1 MLYRGAVRQTKL
13 IQYVEHRFNILNI
26 TPGTNTWQV
35 IQMNTPL
42 TLNSPPEVGAT
53 LQRLRLARGLTLED
67 LSRIAGVSKSMLSQ
81 IEREKA
87 NPTIAITWRLAN
99 ALGVDIGE
107 LLSSEVRVTETI
119 RIVDAH
125 ETPTLPGTHAGYSL
139 RILGPMDLAGKYEW
153 YELTLAPGGEM
164 ASQAHDP
171 GTKEHLTVITGT
183 IELEVGAEKKK
194 IKHGGT
200 ARYPADYDH
209 VIRNAGKTEAK
220 ALLVV
225 VQR

>member
-1 MLYRGAVRQTKL
+1 
-13 IQYVEHRFNILNI
+13 
-26 TPGTNTWQV
+26 
-35 IQMNTPL
+35 MNTPL
-42 TLNSPPEVGAT
+42 ISNSPPEVGAT

-99 ALGVDIGE
+99 ALGVAIGE
-107 LLSSEVRVTETI
+107 LLAAETRVTETI
-119 RIVDAH
+119 RVVDAH
-125 ETPTLPGTHAGYSL
+125 EIPTLPGTHAGYTL

-153 YELTLAPGGEM
+153 YELTLAPGGEL

-171 GTKEHLTVITGT
+171 GTSEHVTLLNGS
-183 IELEVGAEKKK
+183 IEIEVGIDKRKLK
-194 IKHGGT
+194 MGGT
-200 ARYPADYDH
+200 ARYPADQNH
-209 VIRNAGKTEAK
+209 VLRNTGKSEAK

-225 VQR
+225 VHR

>member
-1 MLYRGAVRQTKL
+1 MKTPAVST
-13 IQYVEHRFNILNI
+13 
-26 TPGTNTWQV
+26 
-35 IQMNTPL
+35 
-42 TLNSPPEVGAT
+42 NSPPEVGAT

-99 ALGVDIGE
+99 ALGVAIGE
-107 LLSSEVRVTETI
+107 LLDSETRPVETI
-119 RIVDAH
+119 RVLDAH
-125 ETPTLPGTHAGYSL
+125 ETPTLPGNHAGYVL
-139 RILGPMDLAGKYEW
+139 RILGPMEMAGKYEW
-153 YELTLAPGGEM
+153 YELTLAAGGEL

-171 GTKEHLTVITGT
+171 GTTEHLTVIHGVVE
-183 IELEVGAEKKK
+183 IEVGTDKKK

-200 ARYPADYDH
+200 ARYPADQNH
-209 VIRNAGKTEAK
+209 LIRNTGKTEAK

-225 VQR
+225 VHRWRVRPPYVR

>member
-1 MLYRGAVRQTKL
+1 
-13 IQYVEHRFNILNI
+13 
-26 TPGTNTWQV
+26 
-35 IQMNTPL
+35 MNTPI

-153 YELTLAPGGEM
+153 YELTLAPGGEL

-171 GTKEHLTVITGT
+171 GTSEHLTVINGT
-183 IELEVGAEKKK
+183 VELEVGADRKKVR
-194 IKHGGT
+194 HGST
-200 ARYPADYDH
+200 ARYPADQNH
-209 VIRNAGKTEAK
+209 AIRNHGKTEAK

-225 VQR
+225 VHR

>member
-1 MLYRGAVRQTKL
+1 
-13 IQYVEHRFNILNI
+13 
-26 TPGTNTWQV
+26 
-35 IQMNTPL
+35 MNKPHDPAL
-42 TLNSPPEVGAT
+42 PSLQAAMAANAPPEVGAT

-99 ALGVDIGE
+99 ALGVAIGE
-107 LLSSEVRVTETI
+107 LLTAQPREVEAIRVL
-119 RIVDAH
+119 DAH
-125 ETPTLPGTHAGYSL
+125 ETPTLPGNHAGYVL

-153 YELTLAPGGEM
+153 YELTLAPGGEL

-171 GTKEHLTVITGT
+171 GTGEHLTVLHGA
-183 IELEVGAEKKK
+183 IELEVGASKKRIK
-194 IKHGGT
+194 IGAT
-200 ARYPADYDH
+200 ARYAADQGH
-209 VIRNAGKTEAK
+209 LIRNIGKSEAK

-225 VQR
+225 VHR

>member
-1 MLYRGAVRQTKL
+1 MKTPAVST
-13 IQYVEHRFNILNI
+13 
-26 TPGTNTWQV
+26 
-35 IQMNTPL
+35 
-42 TLNSPPEVGAT
+42 NSPPEVGAT

-99 ALGVDIGE
+99 ALGVAIGE
-107 LLSSEVRVTETI
+107 LLDSETRPVETI
-119 RIVDAH
+119 RVLDAH
-125 ETPTLPGTHAGYSL
+125 ETPTLPGNHAGYVL
-139 RILGPMDLAGKYEW
+139 RILGPMEMAGKYEW
-153 YELTLAPGGEM
+153 YELTLAAGGEL

-171 GTKEHLTVITGT
+171 GTTEHLTVIHGVVE
-183 IELEVGAEKKK
+183 IEVGTDKKK

-200 ARYPADYDH
+200 ARYPADQNH
-209 VIRNAGKTEAK
+209 LIRNTGKTEAK

-225 VQR
+225 VHR